1 MGEFD
6 RHGHGSPPRYV
17 SRRPLGH
24 SGLAAASWR
33 LSAGQVAQPGVPEP
47 VAQGVAGQADFG
59 AQCGRSFAGNVP
71 AMQVGQFHHDIAR
84 RDDVDLSLRHDTGP
98 AQFDA
103 TEINAR
109 YLDNMQRRTFV
120 HSHDNT
126 AGSGAAIIPAMK
138 PIRSSS
144 PGRPYLEVGQR
155 IEATRLWAGL
165 TVIQMAELMRTTP
178 PRYSDLQYGRAL
190 PDTEK
195 VEPLCVRY
203 GVTLDWIYRDDERL
217 MPVGIIDGI
226 KAHLRTLV
234 DAEGKPLKRKPGRPK
249 KAKLTDEQAPE

>member
-1 MGEFD
+1 M
-6 RHGHGSPPRYV
+6 
-17 SRRPLGH
+17 
-24 SGLAAASWR
+24 AAASWR
-33 LSAGQVAQPGVPEP
+33 FPAGKG
-47 VAQGVAGQADFG
+47 GQASLLEPCTQRFPGQPDLL
-59 AQCGRSFAGNVP
+59 AQDAECFACNVP
-71 AMQVGQFHHDIAR
+71 VMEIHQLNHFVAR
-84 RDDVDLSLRHDTGP
+84 ADDVDLSLGHNARP

-103 TEINAR
+103 KEINAR
-109 YLDNMQRRTFV
+109 YVDNMQRRTYV
-120 HSHDNT
+120 QSHDNT
-126 AGSGAAIIPAMK
+126 SGSVAAIIPAMK
-138 PIRSSS
+138 PIRSNS

-203 GVTLDWIYRDDERL
+203 GVTLDWIYREDERL
-217 MPVGIIDGI
+217 MPVGIIEGI
-226 KAHLRTLV
+226 KAQLRTLV

-249 KAKLTDEQAPE
+249 KNKAPLSDDQAPE